1 MICRRKNSMN
11 KDQKNY
17 ESNVST
23 GLNSV
28 QTIYEGSVNARVV
41 ERVGNLAPSQSKGI
55 AHEIMYADKL
65 NVTRPELG
73 VTKLSTKSNAVRD
86 DLVSVKDGVVKYRA
100 QLKDTISSSGVN
112 KTVTQG
118 VNGKYQGTNFM
129 GTKETT
135 ELYNAATKNT
145 AAQKMSSTGILSKD
159 TSRITESF
167 SGKMPSLDNIAH
179 NSSRAGSFGAVASVA
194 VGAVEDIVN
203 SESGEE
209 MLAHAA
215 ANGARGFASGY
226 VGSAAATVATSATAA
241 GIASVPALAAAPL
254 VAVAAPVAAG
264 IVAATVAGKVVM
276 DATDGEVKEVLEDI
290 GRGVGDFISDA
301 ADEVAYRVVDS
312 IGEGLDRVG
321 DKVDDFIDSV
331 SLFFNLF

>member
-1 MICRRKNSMN
+1 MN

-41 ERVGNLAPSQSKGI
+41 ERAGNLASSQSKGI

-73 VTKLSTKSNAVRD
+73 VTKLSTKTNAVRD

-100 QLKDTISSSGVN
+100 QLKDTVSSSGVN

-118 VNGKYQGTNFM
+118 MNGKYQGTNFM

-135 ELYNAATKNT
+135 ELYNKATENMT
-145 AAQKMSSTGILSKD
+145 AQKMSSTGISSKD

-179 NSSRAGSFGAVASVA
+179 NSSRAGSFGAVTSVA

-203 SESGEE
+203 SESGDE
-209 MLAHAA
+209 MLAH
-215 ANGARGFASGY
+215 
-226 VGSAAATVATSATAA
+226 AAATVATSATAA

-301 ADEVAYRVVDS
+301 ADEVAYKVVDS

>member
-1 MICRRKNSMN
+1 MN

-41 ERVGNLAPSQSKGI
+41 ERAGNLSSLQSKGI

-73 VTKLSTKSNAVRD
+73 VTKLSTKTNAVRD

-100 QLKDTISSSGVN
+100 QLKDTVSSSGVN

-118 VNGKYQGTNFM
+118 MNGKYQGTNFM

-145 AAQKMSSTGILSKD
+145 AAQKMSSTGISSKD

-167 SGKMPSLDNIAH
+167 SGKMPSLDNIVH

>member
-1 MICRRKNSMN
+1 MN

-28 QTIYEGSVNARVV
+28 QTIYEGSVDARVV
-41 ERVGNLAPSQSKGI
+41 ERAGNLASSQSKGI

-73 VTKLSTKSNAVRD
+73 VTKLSTKTNAVRD

-100 QLKDTISSSGVN
+100 QLKDTVSSSGVN

-118 VNGKYQGTNFM
+118 MNGKYQGTNFM

-145 AAQKMSSTGILSKD
+145 AAQKMSSTGISSKD

-203 SESGEE
+203 SESGDE

-215 ANGARGFASGY
+215 ANGVRGFASGY

-264 IVAATVAGKVVM
+264 IVAATIAGMVVM

-290 GRGVGDFISDA
+290 GRGVGDFISDT
-301 ADEVAYRVVDS
+301 ADDVAYKVVDS

-321 DKVDDFIDSV
+321 EKVDDFIDSV

>member
-1 MICRRKNSMN
+1 MN

-41 ERVGNLAPSQSKGI
+41 ERAGNLASSQSKGI
-55 AHEIMYADKL
+55 AHEIMYADKMNL
-65 NVTRPELG
+65 TRPELG

-100 QLKDTISSSGVN
+100 QLKDTVSSSGVK

-118 VNGKYQGTNFM
+118 MNGKYQGTNFM

-135 ELYNAATKNT
+135 ELYNQATKNT
-145 AAQKMSSTGILSKD
+145 ADQKMSSTGISSKD

-167 SGKMPSLDNIAH
+167 SGKMTSLENIAH
-179 NSSRAGSFGAVASVA
+179 NSTRAGSFGAVASVA

>member
-1 MICRRKNSMN
+1 MN

-41 ERVGNLAPSQSKGI
+41 ERAGNLASSQSKGI

-73 VTKLSTKSNAVRD
+73 VTKLSTKTNAVRD

-100 QLKDTISSSGVN
+100 QLKDTVSSSGVN

-118 VNGKYQGTNFM
+118 MNGKYQGTNFM

-135 ELYNAATKNT
+135 ELYNQATKNT
-145 AAQKMSSTGILSKD
+145 AAQKMSSTGISSKD

-167 SGKMPSLDNIAH
+167 SGKMTSLENIAH
-179 NSSRAGSFGAVASVA
+179 NSTRAGSFGAVASVA

-203 SESGEE
+203 SESGDE

-215 ANGARGFASGY
+215 SNGVRGFASGY

-321 DKVDDFIDSV
+321 DKVDDFFDIV
-331 SLFFNLF
+331 SLFFDLF

>member
-1 MICRRKNSMN
+1 MN

-41 ERVGNLAPSQSKGI
+41 ERAGNLASSQSKGI

-73 VTKLSTKSNAVRD
+73 VTKLSTKTNAVRD

-100 QLKDTISSSGVN
+100 QLKNTVSSSGVN

-118 VNGKYQGTNFM
+118 MNGKYQGTNFM

-135 ELYNAATKNT
+135 ELYNQATKNT
-145 AAQKMSSTGILSKD
+145 AAQKMSSTGISSKD

-167 SGKMPSLDNIAH
+167 SGKMTSLENIAH
-179 NSSRAGSFGAVASVA
+179 NSTRAGSFGAVASVA

-203 SESGEE
+203 SESGDE

-215 ANGARGFASGY
+215 SNGVRGFASGY
-226 VGSAAATVATSATAA
+226 VGSAVATVATSATAA

-264 IVAATVAGKVVM
+264 IAAATIAGKVVM

-321 DKVDDFIDSV
+321 DRVDDFIDSV

>member
-1 MICRRKNSMN
+1 MN

-41 ERVGNLAPSQSKGI
+41 ERAGNLASSQSKGI

-65 NVTRPELG
+65 NVTRPEFG
-73 VTKLSTKSNAVRD
+73 VTKLSTKTNAVRD

-100 QLKDTISSSGVN
+100 QLKDTVSSSGVN

-118 VNGKYQGTNFM
+118 MNGKYQGTNFM

-135 ELYNAATKNT
+135 ELYNQATKNT
-145 AAQKMSSTGILSKD
+145 AAQKMSSTGISSKD

-167 SGKMPSLDNIAH
+167 SGKMTSLENIAH
-179 NSSRAGSFGAVASVA
+179 NSTRAGSFGAVASVA

-203 SESGEE
+203 SESGDE

-215 ANGARGFASGY
+215 SNGVRGFASGY
-226 VGSAAATVATSATAA
+226 VRSAAATVATSATAA

>member
-1 MICRRKNSMN
+1 MN

-55 AHEIMYADKL
+55 AHEIMYTDKL

-100 QLKDTISSSGVN
+100 QLKDTVSYSGVN

-135 ELYNAATKNT
+135 ELYNKATENMT
-145 AAQKMSSTGILSKD
+145 AQKMSSTGISSKD

-179 NSSRAGSFGAVASVA
+179 NSSRAGSFGAVAT
-194 VGAVEDIVN
+194 
-203 SESGEE
+203 
-209 MLAHAA
+209 L
-215 ANGARGFASGY
+215 
-226 VGSAAATVATSATAA
+226 ATAA

>member
-1 MICRRKNSMN
+1 MN

-41 ERVGNLAPSQSKGI
+41 ERAGNLASSQSKGI
-55 AHEIMYADKL
+55 AHEIMYADKMNL
-65 NVTRPELG
+65 TRPELG

-100 QLKDTISSSGVN
+100 QLKDTVSSSGVK

-118 VNGKYQGTNFM
+118 MNGKYQGTNFM

-135 ELYNAATKNT
+135 ELYNQATKNT
-145 AAQKMSSTGILSKD
+145 AAQKMSSTGISSKD

-167 SGKMPSLDNIAH
+167 SGKMTSLENIAH
-179 NSSRAGSFGAVASVA
+179 NSTRAGSFGAVASVA

>member
-1 MICRRKNSMN
+1 MN

-41 ERVGNLAPSQSKGI
+41 ERAGNLASSQSKGI

-73 VTKLSTKSNAVRD
+73 VTKLSTKTNAVRD

-100 QLKDTISSSGVN
+100 QLKDTVSSSGVN

-118 VNGKYQGTNFM
+118 MNGKYQGTNFM

-145 AAQKMSSTGILSKD
+145 AAQKMSSTGISSKD

-167 SGKMPSLDNIAH
+167 SGKMTSLENIAH
-179 NSSRAGSFGAVASVA
+179 NSTRAGSFGAVANVA

-203 SESGEE
+203 SESGDE
-209 MLAHAA
+209 MLAH
-215 ANGARGFASGY
+215 
-226 VGSAAATVATSATAA
+226 AAATVATSATAA

>member
-1 MICRRKNSMN
+1 MN

-215 ANGARGFASGY
+215 ANGARGFASGC

>member
-1 MICRRKNSMN
+1 MN

-41 ERVGNLAPSQSKGI
+41 ERAGNLASSQSKGI

-65 NVTRPELG
+65 NITRPELG
-73 VTKLSTKSNAVRD
+73 VTKLSTKTNAVRD

-100 QLKDTISSSGVN
+100 QLKDTVSSSGVK

-118 VNGKYQGTNFM
+118 MNGKYQGTNFM

-135 ELYNAATKNT
+135 ELYNQATKNT
-145 AAQKMSSTGILSKD
+145 AAQKMSSTGISSKD

-167 SGKMPSLDNIAH
+167 SGKMTSLENIAH
-179 NSSRAGSFGAVASVA
+179 NSTRAGSFGAVASVA

>member
-1 MICRRKNSMN
+1 MN

-23 GLNSV
+23 GLNFV

-41 ERVGNLAPSQSKGI
+41 ERAGNLASSQSKGI

-65 NVTRPELG
+65 NITRPELG

-100 QLKDTISSSGVN
+100 QLKDTVSSSGVK

-118 VNGKYQGTNFM
+118 MNGKYQGTNFM

-135 ELYNAATKNT
+135 ELYNQATKNT
-145 AAQKMSSTGILSKD
+145 AAQKMSSTGISSKD

-167 SGKMPSLDNIAH
+167 SGKMTSLENIAH
-179 NSSRAGSFGAVASVA
+179 NSTRAGSFGAVASVA

>member
-1 MICRRKNSMN
+1 MN

-41 ERVGNLAPSQSKGI
+41 ERAGNLASSQSKGI
-55 AHEIMYADKL
+55 AHEIMYADKMNL
-65 NVTRPELG
+65 TRPELG

-100 QLKDTISSSGVN
+100 QLKDTVSSSGVK

-118 VNGKYQGTNFM
+118 MNGKYQGTNFM

-135 ELYNAATKNT
+135 ELYNQATKNT
-145 AAQKMSSTGILSKD
+145 AAQKMSSTGISSKD

-167 SGKMPSLDNIAH
+167 SGKMTSLENIAH
-179 NSSRAGSFGAVASVA
+179 TSTRAGSFGAVASVA

>member
-1 MICRRKNSMN
+1 MN

>member
-1 MICRRKNSMN
+1 MN

-17 ESNVST
+17 ESNIST

-41 ERVGNLAPSQSKGI
+41 ERAGNLASSQSKGI

-73 VTKLSTKSNAVRD
+73 MAKLSTKSNAVRD

-100 QLKDTISSSGVN
+100 QLKDTVSSSGVN
-112 KTVTQG
+112 KTVAQG
-118 VNGKYQGTNFM
+118 VNGKYQGTNLM

-135 ELYNAATKNT
+135 ELYNQATKNMP
-145 AAQKMSSTGILSKD
+145 AQKMSSTGISSKD
-159 TSRITESF
+159 TTRITESF
-167 SGKMPSLDNIAH
+167 SGKMTSLENIAH
-179 NSSRAGSFGAVASVA
+179 NSTRAGSFGAVANVA

-203 SESGEE
+203 SESGDE
-209 MLAHAA
+209 MLAH
-215 ANGARGFASGY
+215 
-226 VGSAAATVATSATAA
+226 
-241 GIASVPALAAAPL
+241 AAPL

>member
-1 MICRRKNSMN
+1 MN

-41 ERVGNLAPSQSKGI
+41 ERAGNLASSQSKGI

-73 VTKLSTKSNAVRD
+73 VTKLSTKTNAVRD

-100 QLKDTISSSGVN
+100 QLKDTVSSSGVN

-118 VNGKYQGTNFM
+118 MNGKYQGTNFM

-145 AAQKMSSTGILSKD
+145 AAQKMSSTGISSKD

-203 SESGEE
+203 SESGDE
-209 MLAHAA
+209 MLAH
-215 ANGARGFASGY
+215 
-226 VGSAAATVATSATAA
+226 AAATVATSATAA

-264 IVAATVAGKVVM
+264 IVAATIAGMVVM

-290 GRGVGDFISDA
+290 GRGVGDFISDT
-301 ADEVAYRVVDS
+301 ADDVAYKVVDS

-321 DKVDDFIDSV
+321 EKVDDFIDSV

>member
-1 MICRRKNSMN
+1 MN

-28 QTIYEGSVNARVV
+28 QTIYEGSVNERVV
-41 ERVGNLAPSQSKGI
+41 ERVGNLSPSQSKGI

-65 NVTRPELG
+65 NVTHPELG
-73 VTKLSTKSNAVRD
+73 VTKLFTKSNAVRD

-100 QLKDTISSSGVN
+100 QLKDTVSYSGVN

-135 ELYNAATKNT
+135 ELYNKATENMT
-145 AAQKMSSTGILSKD
+145 AQKMSSTGISSKD

-179 NSSRAGSFGAVASVA
+179 NSSRAGSFGAVA
-194 VGAVEDIVN
+194 
-203 SESGEE
+203 
-209 MLAHAA
+209 
-215 ANGARGFASGY
+215 
-226 VGSAAATVATSATAA
+226 TSATAA

-254 VAVAAPVAAG
+254 IAVAAPVAAG
-264 IVAATVAGKVVM
+264 IAAATIAGKVVM

>member
-1 MICRRKNSMN
+1 MN

-41 ERVGNLAPSQSKGI
+41 ERAGNLASSQSKGI

-65 NVTRPELG
+65 NVTRPGLG
-73 VTKLSTKSNAVRD
+73 VTKLSTKTNAVRD

-100 QLKDTISSSGVN
+100 QLKDTVSYSGVK
-112 KTVTQG
+112 KTVAQG

-145 AAQKMSSTGILSKD
+145 AAQKMSSTGISSKD

-179 NSSRAGSFGAVASVA
+179 NSSRAGSFGAVANVA

-203 SESGEE
+203 SESGDE

-241 GIASVPALAAAPL
+241 GIASVPALAAAPLVAVAAPL

>member
-1 MICRRKNSMN
+1 MN

-41 ERVGNLAPSQSKGI
+41 ERAGNLASSQSKGI

-73 VTKLSTKSNAVRD
+73 VTKLSTKTNAVRD

-100 QLKDTISSSGVN
+100 QLKDTVSSSGVN

-118 VNGKYQGTNFM
+118 MNGKYQGTNFM

-145 AAQKMSSTGILSKD
+145 AAQKMSSTEISSKD
-159 TSRITESF
+159 TSRIAETF
-167 SGKMPSLDNIAH
+167 SGKMPSLENIAH

-276 DATDGEVKEVLEDI
+276 DAK
-290 GRGVGDFISDA
+290 SKK
-301 ADEVAYRVVDS
+301 Y
-312 IGEGLDRVG
+312 
-321 DKVDDFIDSV
+321 
-331 SLFFNLF
+331 

>member
-1 MICRRKNSMN
+1 MN

-41 ERVGNLAPSQSKGI
+41 ERAGNLASSQSKGI

-73 VTKLSTKSNAVRD
+73 VTKLSTKTNAVRD

-100 QLKDTISSSGVN
+100 QLKDTVSSSGVN

-118 VNGKYQGTNFM
+118 MNGKYQGTNFM

-135 ELYNAATKNT
+135 ELYNQATKNT
-145 AAQKMSSTGILSKD
+145 AAQKMSSTGISSKD

-167 SGKMPSLDNIAH
+167 SGKMTSLENIAH
-179 NSSRAGSFGAVASVA
+179 NSTRAGSFGAVASVA

-203 SESGEE
+203 SESGDE
-209 MLAHAA
+209 MLAHASS
-215 ANGARGFASGY
+215 NGVRGFAPGY

>member
-1 MICRRKNSMN
+1 MN

-41 ERVGNLAPSQSKGI
+41 ERAGNLASSQSKGI

-65 NVTRPELG
+65 NITRPELG

-100 QLKDTISSSGVN
+100 QLKDTVSSSGVK

-118 VNGKYQGTNFM
+118 MNGKYQGTNFM

-135 ELYNAATKNT
+135 ELYNQATENT
-145 AAQKMSSTGILSKD
+145 AAQKMSSTGISSKD

-167 SGKMPSLDNIAH
+167 SGKMTSLENIAH
-179 NSSRAGSFGAVASVA
+179 NSTRAGSFGAVASVA

>member
-1 MICRRKNSMN
+1 MN

-41 ERVGNLAPSQSKGI
+41 ERAGNLASSQSKGI

-73 VTKLSTKSNAVRD
+73 VTKLSTKTNAVRD

-100 QLKDTISSSGVN
+100 QLKDTVSSSGVK

-118 VNGKYQGTNFM
+118 MNGKYQGTNFM

-145 AAQKMSSTGILSKD
+145 AAQKMSSTGISSKD

-167 SGKMPSLDNIAH
+167 SGKMTSLENIAH
-179 NSSRAGSFGAVASVA
+179 NSTRAGSFGAVASVA

-209 MLAHAA
+209 VLAHAT

-226 VGSAAATVATSATAA
+226 VDSAAATVATTATAA
-241 GIASVPALAAAPL
+241 GIASVPALAAAPI
-254 VAVAAPVAAG
+254 VAAAAPVAAG
-264 IVAATVAGKVVM
+264 IAAATIAGKVVM

-290 GRGVGDFISDA
+290 GRGVGEFVSDA
-301 ADEVAYRVVDS
+301 ADEIAYRVVDS

>member
-1 MICRRKNSMN
+1 MN

-41 ERVGNLAPSQSKGI
+41 ERAGNLSSLQSKGI

-73 VTKLSTKSNAVRD
+73 VTKLSTKTNAVRD

-100 QLKDTISSSGVN
+100 QLKDTVSSSGVN

-118 VNGKYQGTNFM
+118 MNGKYQGTNFM

-145 AAQKMSSTGILSKD
+145 AAQKMSSTGISSKD

>member
-1 MICRRKNSMN
+1 MN

-73 VTKLSTKSNAVRD
+73 VTKLSTKTNAVRD

-118 VNGKYQGTNFM
+118 MNGKYQGTNFM

-145 AAQKMSSTGILSKD
+145 AAQKMSSTGISSKD

-203 SESGEE
+203 SESGDE

-215 ANGARGFASGY
+215 SNGVRGFASGY
-226 VGSAAATVATSATAA
+226 VGSVAATVATSATAT

>member
-1 MICRRKNSMN
+1 M
-11 KDQKNY
+11 
-17 ESNVST
+17 
-23 GLNSV
+23 
-28 QTIYEGSVNARVV
+28 
-41 ERVGNLAPSQSKGI
+41 
-55 AHEIMYADKL
+55 
-65 NVTRPELG
+65 
-73 VTKLSTKSNAVRD
+73 TKLSTKTNAVRD

-100 QLKDTISSSGVN
+100 QLKDTVSSSGVN

-118 VNGKYQGTNFM
+118 MNGKYQGTNFM

-135 ELYNAATKNT
+135 ELYNQATKNT
-145 AAQKMSSTGILSKD
+145 AAQKMSSTGISSKD

-167 SGKMPSLDNIAH
+167 SGKMTSLENIAH
-179 NSSRAGSFGAVASVA
+179 NSTRAGSFGAVASVA

-203 SESGEE
+203 SESGDE

-215 ANGARGFASGY
+215 SNGVRGFASGY

>member
-1 MICRRKNSMN
+1 MN

-41 ERVGNLAPSQSKGI
+41 ERAGNLASSQSKGI

-65 NVTRPELG
+65 NVTHPERG
-73 VTKLSTKSNAVRD
+73 VTKLSTKTNAVRD

-100 QLKDTISSSGVN
+100 QLKDTVSSSGVN

-118 VNGKYQGTNFM
+118 MNGKYQGTNFM
-129 GTKETT
+129 GGAKETT
-135 ELYNAATKNT
+135 ELYNKATENMT
-145 AAQKMSSTGILSKD
+145 AQKMSSTGISSKD

-167 SGKMPSLDNIAH
+167 SGKMPSLENIAH

-194 VGAVEDIVN
+194 VGAVEDIAN

-215 ANGARGFASGY
+215 SNGVRGFASGY

-331 SLFFNLF
+331 SLFFDLF